1 MLPRLPHPCFPHPCL
16 PHPCL
21 PHPRLTL
28 TLTRL
33 PCVAKPFDPDDSNL
47 DEIVGYVLAAAGF
60 VFQLQAGFALV
71 FPLNLV
77 LLPLTTVEWG
87 STVRTPSVPRVP
99 RAPRAP
105 LGPRVPR
112 VPRVPLGPAQCR
124 RFHGPLAIQVGTAM
138 ADCDGHERTE
148 CLARAKLHLAPVKYN
163 LTSEVRGHS
172 AQGQVNVRKELRRV
186 YYPEACVKTVMCVW
200 FSAVCVGDQS

>member
-1 MLPRLPHPCFPHPCL
+1 MLPRLPHPCF

-33 PCVAKPFDPDDSNL
+33 PCVAKPFEPDDSNL

-77 LLPLTTVEWG
+77 LLPLTTVEWVLRWQIVMG
-87 STVRTPSVPRVP
+87 TSAPSV
-99 RAPRAP
+99 
-105 LGPRVPR
+105 
-112 VPRVPLGPAQCR
+112 
-124 RFHGPLAIQVGTAM
+124 
-138 ADCDGHERTE
+138 
-148 CLARAKLHLAPVKYN
+148 
-163 LTSEVRGHS
+163 
-172 AQGQVNVRKELRRV
+172 
-186 YYPEACVKTVMCVW
+186 
-200 FSAVCVGDQS
+200 